1 MLNMRKE
8 AKHSPFEDFMALL
21 TGTLLVALAVNFFRF
36 SGLVTGGTP
45 GLTFLAHYAS
55 GWSYGPLY
63 FLLNIPFYALGLRAL
78 GKTFTLKTFGAV
90 FMLSV
95 FSEMLPRWFAIASIE
110 PAFSATLAGLLAG
123 AGMLILMRHQASL
136 GGIGILAIF
145 MQKRHGWSAGKLLMA
160 TDVAI
165 VCAAFV
171 ISDARRA
178 ALSILGAL
186 VMNLVLI
193 VNHRPGR
200 YFGQ

>member
-1 MLNMRKE
+1 MRKE
-8 AKHSPFEDFMALL
+8 AKHSPFEDFLALL
-21 TGTLLVALAVNFFRF
+21 TGTLLVALAVNFFRY

-55 GWSYGPLY
+55 GWSYGLLY

-78 GKTFTLKTFGAV
+78 GRTFTLKTFGAV
-90 FMLSV
+90 LMLSV
-95 FSEMLPRWFAIASIE
+95 FSEMLPHWFAIASIE

-165 VCAAFV
+165 VCTAFV
-171 ISDARRA
+171 ITDPRRA